1 MLPRQESCRL
11 RARQVQAQ
19 ELVKG
24 CFSHFVWEILSK
36 QLPRLCISCRALGDR
51 LHTPGGRLSMSARTK
66 SVLVVDDGPLVRQK
80 LCEMLTREG
89 DFDLCGEAVNG
100 RDAIEKAQQL
110 RPDLIIMD
118 LSMPVMNGLEAVR
131 ILRSVMPSTPIIK
144 FSNYRDRFIEKLALS
159 MGVAAVISKSQHF
172 SILLESARGLFLRR
186 AA

>member
-1 MLPRQESCRL
+1 
-11 RARQVQAQ
+11 
-19 ELVKG
+19 
-24 CFSHFVWEILSK
+24 
-36 QLPRLCISCRALGDR
+36 
-51 LHTPGGRLSMSARTK
+51 
-66 SVLVVDDGPLVRQK
+66 
-80 LCEMLTREG
+80 MLTREG

-110 RPDLIIMD
+110 RPDPIIMD

-131 ILRSVMPSTPIIK
+131 ILRSVMPSMPIIM
-144 FSNYRDRFIEKLALS
+144 FSNYRDIFIEKLAIS